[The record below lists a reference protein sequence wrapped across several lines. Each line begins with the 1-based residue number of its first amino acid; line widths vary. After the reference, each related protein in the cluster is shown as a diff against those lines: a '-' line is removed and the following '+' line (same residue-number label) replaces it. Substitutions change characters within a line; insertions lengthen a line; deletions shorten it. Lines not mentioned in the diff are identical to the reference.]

1 MIAGEAT
8 KQSKQRRR
16 LKFYVVENFLI
27 NSQQIEAS
35 HQRWIEWEK
44 VSVRLGL
51 GTRILIDSFNGLSG
65 EIFVE
70 FYG

>member
-8 KQSKQRRR
+8 KQSKQWRR

-35 HQRWIEWEK
+35 HQRWIECEK
-44 VSVRLGL
+44 VSVRLGEGSWL
-51 GTRILIDSFNGLSG
+51 ILWMAFLVRYS
-65 EIFVE
+65 
-70 FYG
+70 